1 MIPLSL
7 RISDGATG
15 DIRTILEHKLFALV
29 WGRAGGVGW
38 GEGRSGA
45 WGGEIWGVGIS
56 SPLLGQILNDKPIL
70 EKKKR
75 KKKGNSLK
83 LSPCGWDCG

>member
-7 RISDGATG
+7 RISDGSTG

-29 WGRAGGVGW
+29 WGRV
-38 GEGRSGA
+38 GEGGGG
-45 WGGEIWGVGIS
+45 GGEIWGEGIS
-56 SPLLGQILNDKPIL
+56 SPLLGRILNDKPIL

>member
-7 RISDGATG
+7 RISDGSTG

-29 WGRAGGVGW
+29 WGRAGGGGVG
-38 GEGRSGA
+38 
-45 WGGEIWGVGIS
+45 GGEIWGVGIS

>member
-7 RISDGATG
+7 RISDGSTG

-29 WGRAGGVGW
+29 WGRAGGG

-45 WGGEIWGVGIS
+45 RG
-56 SPLLGQILNDKPIL
+56 
-70 EKKKR
+70 
-75 KKKGNSLK
+75 SLPP
-83 LSPCGWDCG
+83 SWAGS